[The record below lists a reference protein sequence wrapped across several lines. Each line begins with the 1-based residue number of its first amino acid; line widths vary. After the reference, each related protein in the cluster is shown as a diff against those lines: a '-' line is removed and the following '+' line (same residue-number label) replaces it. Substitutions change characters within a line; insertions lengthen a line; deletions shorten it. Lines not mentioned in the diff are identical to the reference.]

1 MTDRW
6 PEIDEH
12 IVEGRILSVLMILRE
27 ECGLTIHEAIDAF
40 SVRYEELRDS
50 RPDDFTVPREEYGKG
65 VYT

>member
-12 IVEGRILSVLMILRE
+12 IVNRRVTQALMILRE
-27 ECGLTIHEAIDAF
+27 EYGHTLHEALDAF
-40 SVRYEELRDS
+40 NVRYEELRNL
-50 RPDDFTVPREEYGKG
+50 RPDDFTVPHEEYGRG